1 MKFNKLGLTAFGK
14 FNNKAIELKEG
25 INLIYGDN
33 ESGKTTIHRFIEGM
47 LYGFFKPYTKR
58 KIYTDDYDK
67 YKPWNQNDYFGV
79 IKYEF
84 EGIEYRVQRNFI
96 KGDDQVNIYDEST
109 GEDITKRFI
118 YDNTTRLH
126 QPTSLHMDLNS
137 IVYNN
142 TISIKQLGNKTE
154 GELAK
159 EVKDSLINLG
169 RSLDEDISIK
179 NVMDKLNQKIHNIGT
194 KGRVKTSPYGK
205 IVDEIDQLN
214 REKEK
219 VVNLVDDIKKTQM
232 ISKEVRNNIEDLE
245 REKRRLEEKLNILEG
260 YNAKRKFD
268 EAIKIET
275 EINEIDELIEE
286 YKEYSSL
293 DQEQFTFAVKL
304 DNTISMLTENIEDI
318 DIRKETQLNKQ
329 NELDERLN
337 RLKVFENLQV
347 EQTDDLEDLTSNF
360 TMLRERERE
369 LKELE
374 KNKRKL
380 SNEIDSID
388 NKNLLE
394 LNKEFY
400 EYERLEEER
409 NKLMY
414 DKDYSNSGYLQS
426 RLDEKARSY
435 RKLNLLA
442 TLSIIISIVPI
453 ALGYLIDPM
462 LYLSIIIPI
471 GMLIYSMFSRK
482 ELKSYME
489 KLNDQISELKNSE
502 KNKAEKLNSIEQKMK
517 NILNKYEC
525 SSKGELWTFI
535 NEHSMECALY
545 NDKNNSLKKVEKRIN
560 EILDEVENYRNFIN
574 FFLDALGYNA
584 EINLENI
591 KRIQVQYK
599 SYLDIL
605 KEKEKLEE
613 DIKQT
618 ERELNSLQSKLN
630 RTNSELADIFELN
643 GIKSFEE
650 FKEGLEYKKKYE
662 ELMQEKKGKES
673 LLNGIIGDNS
683 IEILKQK
690 ALKYEDID
698 LNTAIDQDGTKIK
711 LMIKDIDT
719 TLRKE
724 TEELTRLEER
734 IKNMNSSSRTLVEI
748 EEEINRKNRIKRDF
762 EFKLQAL
769 EIAKNKINNISKE
782 IQRDFAPKLNKIVGD
797 IISRVSNE
805 KYSEVKITEDIDI
818 KVIDPNTKRLV
829 TIDSLSGGTIDQLYF
844 ATRLGIINVI
854 RENDNIPLILD
865 DCFTQYDV
873 KRLEEILKLLIKEGT
888 NRQIILFTC
897 HEREKNLLDKLK
909 VKYNYIC
916 L

>member
-179 NVMDKLNQKIHNIGT
+179 NVMDKLNQKIDNIGT

-232 ISKEVRNNIEDLE
+232 ISNEVRNNIEDLE

-388 NKNLLE
+388 NKDLLE

-517 NILNKYEC
+517 NTLNKYEC